1 MKGLATFLIPYQLV
15 FLVTGFDETFVYI
28 EVFSIV
34 MALYA
39 AVEKKKLLF
48 VRFKKLNG
56 YASGGFDRLSGIFE
70 DPPEDINVFIAQLFY
85 FISLFLMILS
95 MVLYIKEHNL
105 IRKK

>member
-1 MKGLATFLIPYQLV
+1 MAAVPPQGNGKFLKRLANDYSMKVKLIGLATFLIPYQLV

-48 VRFKKLNG
+48 VIAMKI
-56 YASGGFDRLSGIFE
+56 SGNYRLS
-70 DPPEDINVFIAQLFY
+70 
-85 FISLFLMILS
+85 
-95 MVLYIKEHNL
+95 IKNL
-105 IRKK
+105 IL